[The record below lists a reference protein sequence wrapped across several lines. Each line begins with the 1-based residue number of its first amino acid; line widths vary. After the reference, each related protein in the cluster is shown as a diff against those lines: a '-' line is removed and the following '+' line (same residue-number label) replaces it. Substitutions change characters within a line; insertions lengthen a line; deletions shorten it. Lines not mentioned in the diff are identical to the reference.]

1 MIRFNL
7 QTTFRRIPGISRV
20 VSSAKHGG
28 EFAATLLTA
37 GFTSVTPQ
45 RLDPILCSAIHKTFV
60 RLRPSQVDLI
70 ASRIE
75 RCTRTATEPPPVTLS
90 DSAMG
95 YWRMRIEVWFGE
107 ARGAGLRPW
116 KPSVVVE
123 GAEHVDRALELGH
136 GAILWRMS
144 FTSATVVNWGLKQA
158 GYDIVHL
165 SSDAHRGGTRSWFA
179 EHFSAP
185 LYIRSEARL
194 VAKRIIRPRTG
205 NLAYLK
211 DLRGEVNKN
220 SVVTIVGDITN
231 ALHTETH
238 RVGDLKLK
246 IPTGAP
252 SLAYSSGASLHT
264 CVALR
269 EGPYRYRLVIG
280 PDIVEARVGPKPGAR
295 RAATTRYASELEHRM
310 EMAPE
315 SSRFWGKR

>member
-1 MIRFNL
+1 MTRFNL
-7 QTTFRRIPGISRV
+7 RKSFGRVRGISRAA
-20 VSSAKHGG
+20 SSAKHGS
-28 EFAATLLTA
+28 EFAATLVTA

-45 RLDPILCSAIHKTFV
+45 SLDPILCGAIHKVFV
-60 RLRPSQVDLI
+60 RLRPGQVDLI
-70 ASRIE
+70 AGRID
-75 RCTRTATEPPPVTLS
+75 RCTRTQTEPLPSTPS
-90 DSAMG
+90 DSAKG

-123 GAEHVDRALELGH
+123 GAEHIDRALELGH

-179 EHFSAP
+179 KHFAAP

-211 DLRGEVNKN
+211 ELRAEVNKN
-220 SVVTIVGDITN
+220 SVVTMVGDITN
-231 ALHTETH
+231 ARHTETH
-238 RVGDLKLK
+238 RVGNLKLQL
-246 IPTGAP
+246 PTGAP

-269 EGPYRYRLVIG
+269 EGPYRYRLIIG
-280 PDIVEARVGPKPGAR
+280 PDIVEARVGPKPAAR

-310 EMAPE
+310 KTAPE
-315 SSRFWGKR
+315 SSKFWGKR